1 MPTEEEDRKNAW
13 TAGVSVE
20 EWRRYRGVALSSQ
33 GKETAGGFVMCEV
46 GRDGRLVRMSGS
58 AIGEDENMDAVQCA
72 AEAKGHL
79 EKFLSDPHDEDSHES
94 LARCGAM
101 ISAALSRI
109 ARDKGQA
116 ARIAS
121 GMGLRGR

>member
-1 MPTEEEDRKNAW
+1 MPTEEEDLKNAW
-13 TAGVSVE
+13 TAGCSVE
-20 EWRRYRGVALSSQ
+20 EWRRRRQVALSSR
-33 GKETAGGFVMCEV
+33 EEVTAGGFVMSKV
-46 GRDGRLVRMSGS
+46 GPGGRLVSMSGS
-58 AIGEDENMDAVQCA
+58 AVGEDENMDATQCA

-79 EKFLSDPHDEDSHES
+79 EKFLSDPQDEDSHES

-101 ISAALSRI
+101 VSAALSRI

-121 GMGLRGR
+121 GMGLRR